1 MQPIRA
7 LRVAAE
13 AEGLRLRSQAQR
25 TAVRV
30 AMGLI
35 ALVFLT
41 AALVFL
47 HLALWYVLRLALE
60 WSQYSSAAVVAAVD
74 IILAVLLGM
83 MAARSSPGQVEREA
97 LEVRQRAM
105 TSFGSTLAVS
115 TMVIPVVRVMM
126 DKARRRR

>member
-35 ALVFLT
+35 ALVFVT

-47 HLALWYVLRLALE
+47 HLALWYVLRLELA
-60 WSQYSSAAVVAAVD
+60 WNQYSAAAVVAAAD
-74 IILAVLLGM
+74 IILAGLLGM
-83 MAARSSPGQVEREA
+83 MAARSSPSQVEREA

-126 DKARRRR
+126 DKVRRRR